1 MTLQIKNN
9 FKLYLLLCLAFFLT
23 SCTATIE
30 QTISAEGKATTSISV
45 PYQGEKD
52 FCQQF
57 LAQLSFFD
65 ETCTQNSNSVEI
77 SGSYYVNANYLQ
89 VEETM
94 FTSKYIYDLKDIELT
109 VKELNSLYLLEE
121 DENFEANIKVI
132 LPGSVANED
141 FIVEDGDV
149 SIPYSKYNSLRNTS
163 ITSTQYHIVSIL
175 IAISLFIVLS
185 LIGIVLYKKKDN
197 LINDQL
203 PKEQTQELSQEEVK
217 CRQYVLQFQEQYS
230 KEVLYQGLVNS
241 GIQPQYAKYYVLKYY
256 TKK

>member
-9 FKLYLLLCLAFFLT
+9 SKLWILLCLAFFLT
-23 SCTATIE
+23 SCTVTVE
-30 QTISAEGKATTSISV
+30 QTISSEGKATTSISV

-57 LAQLSFFD
+57 LAQLNFFD

-89 VEETM
+89 VEENI
-94 FTSKYIYDLKDIELT
+94 FTTKYTYDLKDIELT
-109 VKELNSLYLLEE
+109 IKELNSLYLLEE
-121 DENFEANIKVI
+121 IENFEANIKVT
-132 LPGSVANED
+132 LPGSVTSED
-141 FIVEDGDV
+141 ITVEDGEV
-149 SIPYSKYNSLRNTS
+149 SISYSKYNSLRNPS
-163 ITSTQYHIVSIL
+163 ITSTKYHVIPIL
-175 IAISLFIVLS
+175 IVTSLFIVLF
-185 LIGIVLYKKKDN
+185 LIAIVLYKKKN
-197 LINDQL
+197 IIINHQL

-241 GIQPQYAKYYVLKYY
+241 GIQPQYAKYYVIKYY